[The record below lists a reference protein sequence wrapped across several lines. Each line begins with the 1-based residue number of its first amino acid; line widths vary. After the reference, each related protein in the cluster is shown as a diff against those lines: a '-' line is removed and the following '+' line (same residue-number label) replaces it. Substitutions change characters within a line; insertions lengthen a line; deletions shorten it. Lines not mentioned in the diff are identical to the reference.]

1 MWRYLSN
8 AGISL
13 PDRLQTSAGNE
24 IRALIFPWPLRPED
38 KGATHLSPSYAAV
51 NYLISKQPALPI
63 FNHATKL
70 VVFINLSSGTNA
82 IIHNG
87 ITVILLLKSVIK
99 RDV

>member
-24 IRALIFPWPLRPED
+24 IRALIFPWPLRLED

-51 NYLISKQPALPI
+51 NYFISKQLALPI
-63 FNHATKL
+63 CDHAAKL
-70 VVFINLSSGTNA
+70 GVFINLSSGSNA
-82 IIHNG
+82 ITHNG
-87 ITVILLLKSVIK
+87 ITVIVL
-99 RDV
+99 

>member
-24 IRALIFPWPLRPED
+24 IRALIFLWPLRLQD

-51 NYLISKQPALPI
+51 NYLISKQL
-63 FNHATKL
+63 ATKL
-70 VVFINLSSGTNA
+70 RVFINLSSGTNA
-82 IIHNG
+82 ITHNG
-87 ITVILLLKSVIK
+87 ITVILL
-99 RDV
+99 